1 VLPSGLSRDVSV
13 AKPPVSPSLLPDST
27 NPPSPD
33 RFPVLVIEDDEAI
46 RKLSTRFLAGHGY
59 AVSSASCAED
69 ALEAMK
75 LLEAPILVVDQN
87 LPHMTGIELVET
99 LRSARQD
106 FEAVLVTA
114 HADVDSLTRSLK
126 AGFFQCVHK
135 PFHNEDLLA
144 AVSGAANRLW
154 LRLDL
159 RARKADLEK
168 RNAELQA
175 TVKQLSEAHHQR
187 VLGER
192 LASIGR
198 LAAGVAHEINSP
210 LAAVIANLALMS
222 EELGNGASTNMTQ
235 LSDMLHDAR
244 EAAERVRTIVRDL
257 RTFSRVE
264 EERVGAVDLR
274 RTIDATI
281 NMVFNEIRHRA
292 RLVKDY
298 GETAEVEA
306 NEGRLGQVVLNLLIN
321 AAQAIPEGNVASN
334 EIRVVTRDRGDRVM
348 LEVRDTGAGMSASV
362 VERIFEPFF
371 TTKPIGLGTGL
382 GLSISHSII
391 SAYGGE
397 IEVESTGGSGSVFRV
412 LLPRAKSRVSIRAV
426 TPEPPPV
433 RAGRIL
439 IVDDDA
445 AILRAL
451 DRVLGKEH
459 EVVTV
464 TGAREAL
471 DRIARG
477 ERFDIILCDIMMP
490 DMTGMDLY
498 ETLGQHWAEG
508 PATMIFLTG
517 GTFTPRA
524 RAFLDHV
531 PNLRLIKPFEPK
543 QLRTVIAERLAH
555 PAVPPV
561 GESV

>member
-1 VLPSGLSRDVSV
+1 
-13 AKPPVSPSLLPDST
+13 
-27 NPPSPD
+27 
-33 RFPVLVIEDDEAI
+33 
-46 RKLSTRFLAGHGY
+46 
-59 AVSSASCAED
+59 
-69 ALEAMK
+69 
-75 LLEAPILVVDQN
+75 
-87 LPHMTGIELVET
+87 
-99 LRSARQD
+99 
-106 FEAVLVTA
+106 
-114 HADVDSLTRSLK
+114 
-126 AGFFQCVHK
+126 
-135 PFHNEDLLA
+135 
-144 AVSGAANRLW
+144 
-154 LRLDL
+154 L

-168 RNAELQA
+168 RNAELQL
-175 TVKQLSEAHHQR
+175 TVKQLSEAHQQR

-222 EELGNGASTNMTQ
+222 EELGSGALPNMTQ
-235 LSDMLHDAR
+235 VNDMLHDAR

-298 GETAEVEA
+298 GETSEVEG

-334 EIRVVTRDRGDRVM
+334 EIRVVTRDSGNRVM
-348 LEVRDTGAGMSASV
+348 LEVRDTGAGMPPSV
-362 VERIFEPFF
+362 TERIFEPFF

-391 SAYGGE
+391 TSYGGE
-397 IEVESTGGSGSVFRV
+397 IEVESEVGVGSVFRV
-412 LLPRAKSRVSIRAV
+412 LLPRAKSTASIRPLTA
-426 TPEPPPV
+426 EAPPA
-433 RAGRIL
+433 RSGRIL

-451 DRVLGKEH
+451 DRVLGREH
-459 EVVTV
+459 TVVTV
-464 TGAREAL
+464 SAAREAL
-471 DRIARG
+471 DRMSRG

-498 ETLGQHWAEG
+498 EALGQYWPEG
-508 PATMIFLTG
+508 PAAMIFLTG

-524 RAFLDHV
+524 RLFLERV

-543 QLRTVIAERLAH
+543 QLRTVIAERLAR
-555 PAVPPV
+555 PTAN
-561 GESV
+561 